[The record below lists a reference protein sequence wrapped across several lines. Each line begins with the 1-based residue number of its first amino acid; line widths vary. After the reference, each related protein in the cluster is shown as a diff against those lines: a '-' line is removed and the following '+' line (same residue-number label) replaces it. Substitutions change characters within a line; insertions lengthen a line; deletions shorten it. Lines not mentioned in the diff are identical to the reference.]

1 MAATQS
7 YHAQQ
12 AEEVLRELHVD
23 QQQGLADDEVQTR
36 REQHG
41 LNELEHAQRRSA
53 WRILLEQFES
63 VVIIILSLAGL
74 AALITAQWTEAIA
87 IAAVVVVNTLIGFF
101 TEYKAVRSME
111 ALREMGGRDARVR
124 RGGEE
129 VEVRVPDLVPG
140 DIVLVKKGDLVPADL
155 RLLVANKLRVN
166 EAALT
171 GESVPAGKTVDP
183 VDENAQL
190 ADRDCLLFKGTSVAD
205 GDAESVVVATG
216 GKTELGRISAL
227 AEEAS
232 SNTAPLQQRLDQLGR
247 YLAYITIGVAILV
260 AISGLLVG
268 RDTTLMI
275 ETSIAL
281 GVAAIPEGLPI
292 VATIALAR
300 GMWLMAQRNALVN
313 RLTAVETLGA
323 TRIIFTDKTGTLT
336 ENRMTLRKAAVSAGE
351 KDFQQG
357 EQEPEQSEQES
368 EAGEKATFENGGGDD
383 KRFNAPIHRLL
394 EIAVL
399 CNGANLANDE
409 EQASGDPTEM
419 ALLQAGR
426 QQQLSRD
433 QLLSRWP
440 VRRTVEFDPEVMMM
454 ATFHQRDD
462 KIYVAVKGA
471 PHAVFDACEQVLDE
485 HGELR
490 PFDEDLRQSW
500 DEKVDRL
507 AGDGLRM
514 LAMADRQVD
523 DADGEPYEGL
533 TLVGLAGLLDPP
545 RGDVRESIRR
555 CQTAGIRVLMV
566 TGDQPI
572 TGQAIGRAVGIG
584 EDHEAPVMQGR
595 DLQSPDEMSEEH
607 KREVLKTVVFARVN
621 PEQKLDLVEFYQQR
635 GEPVAMTGDGVN
647 DAPALKKADIGIA
660 MGQRGTDAARQ
671 AADMILRDDS
681 FQSIVAAIEQGRIIF
696 ANIRKSVVF
705 MLCTNVAEILAVT
718 IATLIG
724 APLPLRPLQI
734 LFLNVGTDVFPALAL
749 GIGKGHADVMTSPP
763 RDPDEAVLTRH
774 HWLAIVGWSVVI
786 AIIVLIA
793 LLTALLW
800 LDFDESTSITVSFLT
815 LGFAKLW
822 FVFNLRDHDAKRFN
836 NDIIRNRWLWAAIGL
851 CVCLLLA
858 AVYLPGLSDV
868 LQTRQLNATGWGLV
882 LLLSLAPAL
891 LGLVVPGIRFYSAGK
906 RHRSHDED

>member
-1 MAATQS
+1 MAASQS

-23 QQQGLADDEVQTR
+23 QQHGLADDEVQTR

-74 AALITAQWTEAIA
+74 AALVTAQWTEAIA

-124 RGGEE
+124 RDGEE

-140 DIVLVKKGDLVPADL
+140 DIVLVRKGDLVPADL
-155 RLLVANKLRVN
+155 RLLAANKLRVN

-171 GESVPAGKTVDP
+171 GESVPAGKTVAP
-183 VDENAQL
+183 VDEDAQL

-205 GDAESVVVATG
+205 GDAETVVVATG
-216 GKTELGRISAL
+216 AKTELGRISAL

-232 SNTAPLQQRLDQLGR
+232 ANTAPLQQRLDQLGR

-268 RDTTLMI
+268 RDTMLMI

-300 GMWLMAQRNALVN
+300 GMWLMAQRNALMN

-336 ENRMTLRKAAVSAGE
+336 ENRMTLRKAATSSGE
-351 KDFQQG
+351 KEFQDG
-357 EQEPEQSEQES
+357 ERE
-368 EAGEKATFENGGGDD
+368 GDD
-383 KRFNAPIHRLL
+383 DEQFNQPTCRLL

-399 CNGANLANDE
+399 CNGANLANDD
-409 EQASGDPTEM
+409 EQASGDPTEL
-419 ALLQAGR
+419 ALLEAGR
-426 QQQLSRD
+426 QQDLPRD

-440 VRRTVEFDPEVMMM
+440 VQRTVEFDPEVMMM

-471 PHAVFDACEQVLDE
+471 PDTVFDACEQVLDE
-485 HGELR
+485 HGEPQ
-490 PFDEDLRQSW
+490 PFDEELRTSW

-514 LAMADRQVD
+514 LAMADKWVD

-545 RGDVRESIRR
+545 RRDVRESIRR
-555 CQTAGIRVLMV
+555 CQSAGIRVLMV

-584 EDHEAPVMQGR
+584 EDHEAPVMRGR
-595 DLQSPDEMSEEH
+595 ELQPPDEMSEEH

-681 FQSIVAAIEQGRIIF
+681 FQTIVAAIEQGRIIF

-763 RDPDEAVLTRH
+763 REPDEAVLTRH

-786 AIIVLIA
+786 AAIVLIA
-793 LLTALLW
+793 LLTAFLW
-800 LDFDESTSITVSFLT
+800 LDFDESSAITVSFLT

-836 NDIIRNRWLWAAIGL
+836 NDIIKNGWLWAAIGL
-851 CVCLLLA
+851 CICLLLA

-868 LQTRQLNATGWGLV
+868 LQTRRLNAAGWGLV

-891 LGLVVPGIRFYSAGK
+891 LGLIVPGIRFYSAGK
-906 RHRSHDED
+906 RHQPADED